1 MNFFWILEM
10 DFAYYRTQPNQ
21 DQRPSKST
29 QNILQ
34 PYNSVDSV
42 KSTHNGT
49 TSVDDK
55 WISTILVH
63 CVDLNDDV
71 EFYRF
76 SNPQQNILQRM
87 LIEKKDV
94 DKVKIEKYTEFR

>member
-1 MNFFWILEM
+1 M
-10 DFAYYRTQPNQ
+10 YYSR
-21 DQRPSKST
+21 S
-29 QNILQ
+29 
-34 PYNSVDSV
+34 NSVDSV

-49 TSVDDK
+49 ISVDDK

-76 SNPQQNILQRM
+76 SNPQQNIL
-87 LIEKKDV
+87 
-94 DKVKIEKYTEFR
+94 